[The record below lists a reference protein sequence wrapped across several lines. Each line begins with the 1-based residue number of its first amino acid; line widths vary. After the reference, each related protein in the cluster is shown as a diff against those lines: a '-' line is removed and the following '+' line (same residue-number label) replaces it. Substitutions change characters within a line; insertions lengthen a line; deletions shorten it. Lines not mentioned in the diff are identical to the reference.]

1 MKANPD
7 AFRRAA
13 AQVAGCTIDEQ
24 SLERQDE
31 RHRRLA
37 ASVVQMSHRGK
48 VVLVDFA
55 PDFDRQALDEL
66 IAVERECCPF
76 FAFSFDEHC
85 RHLEVGVHDPEA
97 AEALGAIVQSLS
109 AKPAEGVLNI
119 SDRGQAL

>member
-13 AQVAGCTIDEQ
+13 AQVSSCTIDEQ
-24 SLERQDE
+24 SLERQEE

-37 ASVVQMSHRGK
+37 ASVVQMRHQGK
-48 VVLVDFA
+48 VLLVDFA

-76 FAFSFDEHC
+76 FAFRFDEHS
-85 RHLEVGVHDPEA
+85 RHLEVGVQDPEA
-97 AEALGAIVQSLS
+97 AQALGTIVQALS
-109 AKPAEGVLNI
+109 AKPPRRYAYTP
-119 SDRGQAL
+119 SASQC